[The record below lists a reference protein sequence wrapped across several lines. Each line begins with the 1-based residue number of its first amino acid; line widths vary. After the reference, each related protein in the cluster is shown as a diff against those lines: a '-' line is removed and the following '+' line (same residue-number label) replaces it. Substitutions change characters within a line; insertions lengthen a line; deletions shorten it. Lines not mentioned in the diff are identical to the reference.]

1 MKVAIVGGTGAFGR
15 ALAKRLAEIGQDEV
29 VVGSRDAERAQATAD
44 ELGVSGG
51 RNVDIVGDADLVVL
65 AVKSNATL
73 ETAAEL
79 AEAIGKTPV
88 LCVASDLRFTDAGVL
103 PGRHQGSLAEEVARL
118 VRAPVSSGF
127 QSFAAAN
134 VVQGDPGDALIC
146 GEDSDAKTRA
156 LELAEHLGA
165 RGVDAGP
172 LANSRA
178 LEGMTSV
185 ILNVN
190 KRYKARVRHPHH
202 WPALSNELRI
212 IPVEGLPE
220 IKENDDLAELVAAK
234 VEVEAA
240 TSSSSHRRWCRRRK
254 AASSVSTR
262 SSLRTR
268 RGDRRRRPDPRRIE
282 AILREANASC
292 ACANR
297 SSSPRRGT
305 ASSAPPRRRLVEAP
319 ERAARLAAG
328 GSGRIGAAPAR
339 TFRELTGRDVAVLV
353 TDSFGRPWRQGT
365 IDVALGAAGL
375 EVMRDLRGRLDR
387 VGYELHATMIAVA
400 DEIASAAELVMG
412 KVDGIPAAVVRGLG
426 GRGRRK
432 RPRPRHSRRTRSISL
447 APRTA
452 AARAASHCRSRR
464 GRRAAPR

>member
-29 VVGSRDAERAQATAD
+29 VVGSRDAERAQATAN

-51 RNVDIVGDADLVVL
+51 RNLDIVGDADLVVL

-73 ETAAEL
+73 ATAAEL

-88 LCVASDLRFTDAGVL
+88 LCVASDLRFSDGGVL

-118 VRAPVSSGF
+118 VRAPVASGF

-190 KRYKARVRHPHH
+190 KRYKAH
-202 WPALSNELRI
+202 AGIRI
-212 IPVEGLPE
+212 TGLP
-220 IKENDDLAELVAAK
+220 
-234 VEVEAA
+234 
-240 TSSSSHRRWCRRRK
+240 
-254 AASSVSTR
+254 
-262 SSLRTR
+262 
-268 RGDRRRRPDPRRIE
+268 
-282 AILREANASC
+282 
-292 ACANR
+292 
-297 SSSPRRGT
+297 
-305 ASSAPPRRRLVEAP
+305 
-319 ERAARLAAG
+319 
-328 GSGRIGAAPAR
+328 
-339 TFRELTGRDVAVLV
+339 
-353 TDSFGRPWRQGT
+353 
-365 IDVALGAAGL
+365 
-375 EVMRDLRGRLDR
+375 
-387 VGYELHATMIAVA
+387 
-400 DEIASAAELVMG
+400 
-412 KVDGIPAAVVRGLG
+412 
-426 GRGRRK
+426 
-432 RPRPRHSRRTRSISL
+432 
-447 APRTA
+447 
-452 AARAASHCRSRR
+452 
-464 GRRAAPR
+464 